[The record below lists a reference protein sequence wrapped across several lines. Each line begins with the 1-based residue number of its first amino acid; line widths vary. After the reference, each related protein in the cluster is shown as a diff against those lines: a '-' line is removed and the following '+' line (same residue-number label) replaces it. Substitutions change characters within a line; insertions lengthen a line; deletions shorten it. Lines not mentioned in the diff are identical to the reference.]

1 MVASASS
8 RRAATAQGAGLEDRR
23 SSGSSAQPDRDLGA
37 APEDEIR
44 TGTEAAG
51 EPVRSESRELAES
64 ATTASDSQA
73 EEIKTDHPAG
83 TISMTDAA
91 TSMADAATGQPQEDS
106 DPDAA
111 EPPPDLE
118 VSRFEDEGLAIPSG
132 LQDASTRQSEANE
145 VEPDTPI
152 ETAPPDIDR
161 SVPEP
166 QTPSPTRISFDP
178 PVAAEPVSD
187 SAATV
192 EESSIT
198 MDGSISMA
206 GLQAVESEG
215 DTEPAQEPS
224 VSELQSAIPRHP
236 AHEVSEVVA
245 GPSHESQDQTP
256 DDAGSTSSDGPQQEP
271 GEGTVSVQDGDE
283 LTVVFIG
290 MEPAGIQIP
299 GGDIVSVHRLSPLD
313 LGPIVESIKRT
324 SKPLIVT
331 TPVTRSIGDN
341 IAAHISEKL
350 EDWLDSDVEHIT
362 VANPMTGAS
371 TIVKAASDLAEY

>member
-1 MVASASS
+1 
-8 RRAATAQGAGLEDRR
+8 
-23 SSGSSAQPDRDLGA
+23 
-37 APEDEIR
+37 
-44 TGTEAAG
+44 
-51 EPVRSESRELAES
+51 
-64 ATTASDSQA
+64 
-73 EEIKTDHPAG
+73 
-83 TISMTDAA
+83 
-91 TSMADAATGQPQEDS
+91 
-106 DPDAA
+106 
-111 EPPPDLE
+111 
-118 VSRFEDEGLAIPSG
+118 
-132 LQDASTRQSEANE
+132 
-145 VEPDTPI
+145 
-152 ETAPPDIDR
+152 
-161 SVPEP
+161 
-166 QTPSPTRISFDP
+166 
-178 PVAAEPVSD
+178 
-187 SAATV
+187 